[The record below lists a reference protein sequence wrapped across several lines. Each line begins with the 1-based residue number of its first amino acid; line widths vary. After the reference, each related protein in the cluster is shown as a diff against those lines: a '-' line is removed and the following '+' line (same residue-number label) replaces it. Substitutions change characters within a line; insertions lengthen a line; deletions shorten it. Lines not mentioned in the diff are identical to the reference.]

1 MKMLGIKIGANQP
14 ILSPTERLRGAVDLL
29 HHEGKVEKQDRDMF
43 GGLLDLREL
52 QVSDVMV
59 HRTEM
64 VMINADLPPEEL
76 VREVLATEYT
86 RIPLWRDKPENIIGV
101 LHAKDLLRAIRAS
114 EGDTASI
121 DVSTIALPPWFVP
134 EMRPVSEQL
143 KAFRRRKT
151 HFALVVD
158 EYGEVEG
165 MVTLEDILEEIVGDI
180 SDEHDVVVAGVRAQ
194 PDGSVV
200 VDGSVPIRDLNRA
213 MDWHLPDEEAT
224 TVAGLVIHEARSIPE
239 RGQSF
244 TFHGFRFR
252 VLRRERNRITALR
265 IVPVPREAEVEEKK
279 PKRAGTAFCRASA
292 AYCHIIQMGGGAAG
306 EMSSHASLS
315 GDASKVPRT
324 SWYFTC
330 LGAVWKWP
338 LQFQHALF
346 VDLGVLVG
354 NHLFR
359 DHGVE
364 HGVLLDQ
371 VLEHGAQFF
380 GRKLIAE
387 RFRYFGV
394 EDGEIVR
401 RHRVV
406 ERHQDAFH
414 QHFLG
419 GGAGH
424 VEGESVDGKRGDQRQ
439 NGRSQ
444 PRVCPITHRTTP
456 SNGDAPGS
464 VRPPFAWNEHRARDC
479 LTKTKMPPPPRRPS
493 DATDPRFCGT
503 RFNRQARNH
512 RPVVSPGACALIAS
526 AWTEP

>member
-1 MKMLGIKIGANQP
+1 MDWITFSIVVACLLVSAFFAASETALTGASRASMLRLSKQGNRDADVVSSLIGMRERLIGALLLGNNFANIGASALATGIFTAWFGEVGVLYATGVMTALVVIFAEVLPKTIAINAPDRVSLLVARPMRLMLYLLGPLLAVVEAIVRVLMRMVGVKIGHNQP
-14 ILSPTERLRGAVDLL
+14 LLSPTERLRGAVDLL
-29 HHEGKVEKQDRDMF
+29 HHEGKVEKHDRDML

-86 RIPLWRDKPENIIGV
+86 RIPLWREKPENIIGV

-114 EGDTASI
+114 EGDTAKI

-265 IVPVPREAEVEEKK
+265 IVPVPREAEAEEQK
-279 PKRAGTAFCRASA
+279 PKRAGTAF
-292 AYCHIIQMGGGAAG
+292 
-306 EMSSHASLS
+306 
-315 GDASKVPRT
+315 
-324 SWYFTC
+324 
-330 LGAVWKWP
+330 
-338 LQFQHALF
+338 
-346 VDLGVLVG
+346 
-354 NHLFR
+354 
-359 DHGVE
+359 
-364 HGVLLDQ
+364 
-371 VLEHGAQFF
+371 
-380 GRKLIAE
+380 
-387 RFRYFGV
+387 
-394 EDGEIVR
+394 
-401 RHRVV
+401 
-406 ERHQDAFH
+406 
-414 QHFLG
+414 
-419 GGAGH
+419 
-424 VEGESVDGKRGDQRQ
+424 
-439 NGRSQ
+439 
-444 PRVCPITHRTTP
+444 
-456 SNGDAPGS
+456 
-464 VRPPFAWNEHRARDC
+464 
-479 LTKTKMPPPPRRPS
+479 
-493 DATDPRFCGT
+493 
-503 RFNRQARNH
+503 
-512 RPVVSPGACALIAS
+512 
-526 AWTEP
+526 

>member
-1 MKMLGIKIGANQP
+1 MDWFTISIVVACLLVSAFFAASETALIGASRASMLRLSKQGNREAGVVSSLVNMRERLIGALLLGNNIANIGASALATGIFTAWFGEVGVLYATAVMTVLVVIFAEVLPKTIAINAPDRISLLVARPMKVALYVLGPAITIIEAIVLALMKLLGISPGENQAA

-29 HHEGKVEKQDRDMF
+29 HHEGKVEKQDRDML

-64 VMINADLPPEEL
+64 VMINADLPAEEL

-114 EGDTASI
+114 EGDTSNI

-134 EMRPVSEQL
+134 EMRPLAEQL

-213 MDWHLPDEEAT
+213 MDWHLPDGEAT
-224 TVAGLVIHEARSIPE
+224 TIAGLVIHEARSIPD

-244 TFHGFRFR
+244 TFHNFRFR

-265 IVPVPREAEVEEKK
+265 ISPVPREAEAVERK
-279 PKRAGTAFCRASA
+279 PKRAGTSF
-292 AYCHIIQMGGGAAG
+292 
-306 EMSSHASLS
+306 
-315 GDASKVPRT
+315 
-324 SWYFTC
+324 
-330 LGAVWKWP
+330 
-338 LQFQHALF
+338 
-346 VDLGVLVG
+346 
-354 NHLFR
+354 
-359 DHGVE
+359 
-364 HGVLLDQ
+364 
-371 VLEHGAQFF
+371 
-380 GRKLIAE
+380 
-387 RFRYFGV
+387 
-394 EDGEIVR
+394 
-401 RHRVV
+401 
-406 ERHQDAFH
+406 
-414 QHFLG
+414 
-419 GGAGH
+419 
-424 VEGESVDGKRGDQRQ
+424 
-439 NGRSQ
+439 
-444 PRVCPITHRTTP
+444 
-456 SNGDAPGS
+456 
-464 VRPPFAWNEHRARDC
+464 
-479 LTKTKMPPPPRRPS
+479 
-493 DATDPRFCGT
+493 
-503 RFNRQARNH
+503 
-512 RPVVSPGACALIAS
+512 
-526 AWTEP
+526 